1 MFCSIQFVLII
12 TENPTQKSF
21 MGDVEHNKK
30 AVPSTIESFQFNV
43 TWHGFLYQYVQALL
57 AIVFHGFQPRFP
69 AFHMCISI
77 YYMLL
82 SHNTTTTHFNTLT

>member
-1 MFCSIQFVLII
+1 MQSKGCHNHTFCFYGKQNSDAKFCFSLCKSVTEAKNIELSKISFSQMFCSIQFVLII

-43 TWHGFLYQYVQALL
+43 T
-57 AIVFHGFQPRFP
+57 
-69 AFHMCISI
+69 
-77 YYMLL
+77 
-82 SHNTTTTHFNTLT
+82 